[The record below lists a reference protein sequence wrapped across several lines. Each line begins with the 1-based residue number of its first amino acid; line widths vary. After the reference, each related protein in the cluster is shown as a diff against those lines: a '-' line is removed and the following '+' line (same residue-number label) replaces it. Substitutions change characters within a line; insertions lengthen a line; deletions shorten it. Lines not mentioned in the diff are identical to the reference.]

1 MPVTWDAVP
10 GFWTTVGDATVKYHA
25 WGDNYQR
32 SRLLERENGFTVWY
46 EADGAAVGV
55 LTYNADE
62 DYRLGEGL
70 IRAGERVPVPLD
82 G

>member
-1 MPVTWDAVP
+1 MTWDAVP

-25 WGDNYQR
+25 WGDGYQR